1 MPPRPES
8 AARLNP
14 IQTRGGLRLLCLPRL
29 GSPWGIAVSPKVG
42 SEDPA
47 PTPQPIAQLRRDP
60 PVRHAV
66 ESGAVQHEKVLFY
79 APEGGQRGHRRER
92 RGLRVSLTQA
102 RRAGELSIVA
112 LRGHPPVRRPH
123 PPLLAARTE
132 RGPSSIDR
140 APASSPPREPS
151 LSSRDGAAKARIGER
166 KRAPVS
172 VARRSKSGVRSVD
185 REGRKG
191 RRRCGSILG
200 QEPRAWFQWYTLL
213 VFFFSLGRRTRLD
226 DQTQQTLQGGGGGLG
241 LNKGAIW

>member
-79 APEGGQRGHRRER
+79 AAEGGHRGHRGER
-92 RGLRVSLTQA
+92 RALRVSLTQA

-123 PPLLAARTE
+123 PPPLAARTE

-140 APASSPPREPS
+140 ALASSPPREPS
-151 LSSRDGAAKARIGER
+151 LMARKGPGKSEDWRETRAAAPWPGDRRAEYDRSIAKGGRGGEGVDQFWARNLAPGSSGTLCCCCFLPLAHAWTT
-166 KRAPVS
+166 
-172 VARRSKSGVRSVD
+172 RRSRLFRVEV
-185 REGRKG
+185 EG
-191 RRRCGSILG
+191 
-200 QEPRAWFQWYTLL
+200 
-213 VFFFSLGRRTRLD
+213 
-226 DQTQQTLQGGGGGLG
+226 
-241 LNKGAIW
+241 

>member
-1 MPPRPES
+1 M
-8 AARLNP
+8 
-14 IQTRGGLRLLCLPRL
+14 
-29 GSPWGIAVSPKVG
+29 SPKVG

-79 APEGGQRGHRRER
+79 AAEGGHRGHRGER
-92 RGLRVSLTQA
+92 RALRVSLTQA

-123 PPLLAARTE
+123 PPPLAARTE

-151 LSSRDGAAKARIGER
+151 LSSRDGAKGARQKRGLER
-166 KRAPVS
+166 DTRCGS

-191 RRRCGSILG
+191 RRRFWINSGPGTSRLVPVVRSVVVVFSAG
-200 QEPRAWFQWYTLL
+200 AHAWTT
-213 VFFFSLGRRTRLD
+213 RRSRLFRVEVE
-226 DQTQQTLQGGGGGLG
+226 G
-241 LNKGAIW
+241 

>member
-1 MPPRPES
+1 M
-8 AARLNP
+8 
-14 IQTRGGLRLLCLPRL
+14 
-29 GSPWGIAVSPKVG
+29 SPKVG

-79 APEGGQRGHRRER
+79 AAEGGHRGHRGER
-92 RGLRVSLTQA
+92 RALRVSLTQA

-123 PPLLAARTE
+123 PPPLAARTE

-140 APASSPPREPS
+140 ALASSPPREPS
-151 LSSRDGAAKARIGER
+151 LMA
-166 KRAPVS
+166 
-172 VARRSKSGVRSVD
+172 
-185 REGRKG
+185 RKG
-191 RRRCGSILG
+191 PGKSEDWRETRAAAPWPGDRRAEYDRSIAKGGEGVDQFWARNLAPGSSG
-200 QEPRAWFQWYTLL
+200 TLCCCC
-213 VFFFSLGRRTRLD
+213 FLGRRTRLD

>member
-79 APEGGQRGHRRER
+79 AAEGGHRGHRRER

-102 RRAGELSIVA
+102 RTAGELSIVA

-123 PPLLAARTE
+123 PPPLAARTE

-140 APASSPPREPS
+140 ALASSPPREPS
-151 LSSRDGAAKARIGER
+151 LMARKGPGKSEDWREKTPLRLRGQEIEERSTIGRSRREEGEEKVWINSGPGTSRLVPVVHSVVVVFSAGAHAWTT
-166 KRAPVS
+166 
-172 VARRSKSGVRSVD
+172 RRSRLFRVEV
-185 REGRKG
+185 EG
-191 RRRCGSILG
+191 
-200 QEPRAWFQWYTLL
+200 
-213 VFFFSLGRRTRLD
+213 
-226 DQTQQTLQGGGGGLG
+226 
-241 LNKGAIW
+241 

>member
-102 RRAGELSIVA
+102 RTAGELSIVA

-123 PPLLAARTE
+123 PPPLAARTE

-151 LSSRDGAAKARIGER
+151 LSSRDGAKGARQKRGLERENALRLRGQEIEERSTIGRSRREAGEENVWINSGPGTSR
-166 KRAPVS
+166 LVPVVHS
-172 VARRSKSGVRSVD
+172 VVVVFSAGAHAWTTRRSRLFRVEV
-185 REGRKG
+185 EG
-191 RRRCGSILG
+191 
-200 QEPRAWFQWYTLL
+200 
-213 VFFFSLGRRTRLD
+213 
-226 DQTQQTLQGGGGGLG
+226 
-241 LNKGAIW
+241 

>member
-1 MPPRPES
+1 M
-8 AARLNP
+8 
-14 IQTRGGLRLLCLPRL
+14 
-29 GSPWGIAVSPKVG
+29 SPKVG

-79 APEGGQRGHRRER
+79 AAEGGQRGHRGER

-123 PPLLAARTE
+123 PPPLAARTE

-151 LSSRDGAAKARIGER
+151 LPTRDGAER
-166 KRAPVS
+166 GKSEDWRETRAL
-172 VARRSKSGVRSVD
+172 RLR
-185 REGRKG
+185 
-191 RRRCGSILG
+191 G
-200 QEPRAWFQWYTLL
+200 QEIEERSTIGRSRREAAGGEGVDQFWARNLAPGSSGTLCW
-213 VFFFSLGRRTRLD
+213 FFFSRSAGAHAWTTRRSRLFRWRWR
-226 DQTQQTLQGGGGGLG
+226 
-241 LNKGAIW
+241 ARP

>member
-79 APEGGQRGHRRER
+79 APEGGHRGHRRER

-123 PPLLAARTE
+123 PPPLAARTE

-151 LSSRDGAAKARIGER
+151 LMA
-166 KRAPVS
+166 
-172 VARRSKSGVRSVD
+172 
-185 REGRKG
+185 RKG
-191 RRRCGSILG
+191 PGKSEDWRETRAAAPWPGDRRAEYDRSIAKGGRGGEGVDQFWARNLAPGSSG
-200 QEPRAWFQWYTLL
+200 TLCCCC
-213 VFFFSLGRRTRLD
+213 FLGRRTRLD

>member
-79 APEGGQRGHRRER
+79 AAEGGHRGHRGER
-92 RGLRVSLTQA
+92 RALRVSLTQA

-123 PPLLAARTE
+123 PPPLAARTE

-151 LSSRDGAAKARIGER
+151 LSSRDGAKGARQKRGLER
-166 KRAPVS
+166 DTRCGS

-200 QEPRAWFQWYTLL
+200 QEPRAWFQWYALL
-213 VFFFSLGRRTRLD
+213 LLFSRQAHTPGRPDAADSSGWRWR
-226 DQTQQTLQGGGGGLG
+226 
-241 LNKGAIW
+241 ARP

>member
-1 MPPRPES
+1 M
-8 AARLNP
+8 
-14 IQTRGGLRLLCLPRL
+14 
-29 GSPWGIAVSPKVG
+29 SPKVG

-47 PTPQPIAQLRRDP
+47 PTPQPVAQLRRDP

-79 APEGGQRGHRRER
+79 AAEGGQRGHRGER

-123 PPLLAARTE
+123 PPPLAARTE

-151 LSSRDGAAKARIGER
+151 LPSRDGAER
-166 KRAPVS
+166 GKSEDWREKTSCGS

-185 REGRKG
+185 REGRQLEENVWINSG
-191 RRRCGSILG
+191 PGTSR
-200 QEPRAWFQWYTLL
+200 L
-213 VFFFSLGRRTRLD
+213 VPVVHSVGFFFLARQAHTPGRPD
-226 DQTQQTLQGGGGGLG
+226 AADSSGGGGGLG

>member
-79 APEGGQRGHRRER
+79 AAEGGHRGHRGER
-92 RGLRVSLTQA
+92 RALRVSLTQA

-123 PPLLAARTE
+123 PPPLAARTE

-151 LSSRDGAAKARIGER
+151 LMARKGPGKSEDWRETRAAAPWPGDRRAEYDRSIAKGGRGGER
-166 KRAPVS
+166 VDQFWARNLAP
-172 VARRSKSGVRSVD
+172 
-185 REGRKG
+185 
-191 RRRCGSILG
+191 GSSD
-200 QEPRAWFQWYTLL
+200 TLCCCC
-213 VFFFSLGRRTRLD
+213 FLGRRTRLD

>member
-79 APEGGQRGHRRER
+79 AAEGGHRGHRGER
-92 RGLRVSLTQA
+92 RALRVSLTQA

-123 PPLLAARTE
+123 PPPLAARTE

-140 APASSPPREPS
+140 ALASSPPREPS
-151 LSSRDGAAKARIGER
+151 LMA
-166 KRAPVS
+166 
-172 VARRSKSGVRSVD
+172 
-185 REGRKG
+185 RKG
-191 RRRCGSILG
+191 PGKSEDWRETRAAAPWPGDRRAEYDRSIAKGGRGGEGFGSILG
-200 QEPRAWFQWYTLL
+200 QEPRAWFQWYALL
-213 VFFFSLGRRTRLD
+213 LLFSRQAHTPGRPDAADSSGWRWR
-226 DQTQQTLQGGGGGLG
+226 
-241 LNKGAIW
+241 ARP

>member
-79 APEGGQRGHRRER
+79 TAEGGHRGHRGER

-123 PPLLAARTE
+123 PPPLAARTE

-151 LSSRDGAAKARIGER
+151 LMA
-166 KRAPVS
+166 
-172 VARRSKSGVRSVD
+172 
-185 REGRKG
+185 RKG
-191 RRRCGSILG
+191 PGKSEDWREKTRCRLRG
-200 QEPRAWFQWYTLL
+200 QEIEERSTIGRSRREAGEEKVWINSGPGTSRL
-213 VFFFSLGRRTRLD
+213 VPVVHSVVVVFSLSHTPGRPDAADSSGWRWR
-226 DQTQQTLQGGGGGLG
+226 
-241 LNKGAIW
+241 ARP